1 MLPGHRGHA
10 PSDLKHGQGSPERAQ
25 GLSKATRP
33 PGCGG
38 DGRKWCRVRA
48 AQDHSPLVPR
58 RPVGAQKP
66 EQSPEASTGS
76 FEQRGSLPV
85 PKITLEEYVWF
96 FITKK
101 KRQRLSF
108 VNGKSNMHTHKKN
121 RDRAPPRKRCCCWSL
136 GWSRNRVCMCKHT

>member
-1 MLPGHRGHA
+1 MLRGRQEVA
-10 PSDLKHGQGSPERAQ
+10 PSTGRAGPQ
-25 GLSKATRP
+25 L
-33 PGCGG
+33 
-38 DGRKWCRVRA
+38 
-48 AQDHSPLVPR
+48 LVPR

-108 VNGKSNMHTHKKN
+108 VNGKSNMYTHTKKTGAGPLPGN
-121 RDRAPPRKRCCCWSL
+121 AAAARLWDGPGTVCACANTRDTRGRPSQTRKCHSSAQTI
-136 GWSRNRVCMCKHT
+136 SRFGSAA